1 MGIVTLFCGIEYKH
15 SEYTTAT
22 KRKNLPENVKKAIMG
37 KDYVAPTEAVVEEP
51 IVEEPIN
58 E

>member
-1 MGIVTLFCGIEYKH
+1 MDAITYHGGQAYKH

-37 KDYVAPTEAVVEEP
+37 KDYVAPAEVVEEP